1 MNKKRLSVV
10 MAGAMLA
17 SSVAP
22 VLAATESEV
31 DSSRLGS
38 LVEKVKEQLTSKVFD
53 EKDTALAGK
62 SAYYVKINGKDAK
75 KVDGGL
81 IKDMSLTNDAEKEA
95 LRKEL
100 QEAFK
105 NLKAGDKVEIFSHGF
120 REEGGKVFSTTNS
133 DPVKYT
139 ASDLEPKFS
148 DGTYNL
154 NDLAVSIQT
163 ELRKG
168 NNLVHATNNHVRIE
182 DGKINIYFTEN
193 ANPVN
198 LEGFKVEKTGNYYYI
213 SLDEN
218 TEVRDFSK
226 YIGSDK
232 KVHDITSTT
241 AIGDIYG
248 FPAKYATSADIKGD
262 ELVETIKITG
272 KQYNYKAE
280 DLYDG
285 LMLTTEGHK
294 MLTLVKETSAQVKAG
309 VQNVSID
316 FETLDNTK
324 YSFKNYVSGT
334 GKYGTEVKLPKIN
347 NEYGFVIR
355 IKDAFGKETVHTIKG
370 SEKYAN
376 VLATWLYNELA
387 RVDILAGDNRYETA
401 VQIAK
406 EQALVNASRF
416 GVGEKIKNI
425 VLVNGNSLVD
435 GLAASPLAAAKTNT
449 IGKEAVAAPVLLT
462 EADELPRATKTYLLE
477 LMKNHVI
484 GNTSLNNKVTVH
496 LVGGTA
502 VLNRSLEKELDAMG
516 FDVKRYNGDNREE
529 TSLKIAEE
537 IGIKDEAFVVG
548 AEGEADAMSIAGVAS
563 REKTPIIVS
572 KKGGLTYDALKELE
586 DQKVTIVG
594 GENAVSKAD
603 EEAIKEEA
611 KAVRRIEGSNRQAT
625 NAAVIKEFYHG
636 DYLDNVNG
644 VNKGQVT
651 SVIVAKDGRANKT
664 QLVDALAAANLGV
677 QFNAPIVL
685 ATDKLS
691 ADQLDALQLRAKSAK
706 SLYQVGIGVERS
718 VVETIASKLGL
729 LNK

>member
-62 SAYYVKINGKDAK
+62 SAYYVKVNGKELK
-75 KVDGGL
+75 N
-81 IKDMSLTNDAEKEA
+81 ITNMSLTTDAEKEE

-100 QEAFK
+100 QEEFK
-105 NLKAGDKVEIFSHGF
+105 NLKAGDKVEIFSKGF

-139 ASDLEPKFS
+139 SADFEEKTASNGEFVNATTEQIAKDLMPGGSTNVISKAERVRVK
-148 DGTYNL
+148 DGVIKVYL
-154 NDLAVSIQT
+154 NDNSGLDKTKFQEETGLEVDT
-163 ELRKG
+163 TGVNDVDVL
-168 NNLVHATNNHVRIE
+168 
-182 DGKINIYFTEN
+182 KITADAQVLDFT
-193 ANPVN
+193 
-198 LEGFKVEKTGNYYYI
+198 
-213 SLDEN
+213 
-218 TEVRDFSK
+218 K
-226 YIGSDK
+226 YIDK
-232 KVHDITSTT
+232 TTKEVKDITSST
-241 AIGDIYG
+241 AVANIAA
-248 FPAKYATSADIKGD
+248 FPIKYATSADIKGD

-272 KQYNYKAE
+272 TQYNYKAE

-285 LMLTTEGHK
+285 LMLTTAGHD
-294 MLTLVKETSAQVKAG
+294 MLSLVKEMRALRVAGKATI
-309 VQNVSID
+309 N
-316 FETLDNTK
+316 FETLDNTA
-324 YSFKNYVSGT
+324 YPFKNYVSEN
-334 GKYGTEVKLPKIN
+334 GKYDTEVKLPKIN

-355 IKDAFGKETVHTIKG
+355 IKDAFDKETVHTIKG

-376 VLATWLYNELA
+376 VVATWLYSELA

-401 VQIAK
+401 VEIAK
-406 EQALVNASRF
+406 EQALVNGSTI
-416 GVGEKIKNI
+416 GTDKISNI

-435 GLAASPLAAAKTNT
+435 GLAAAPLAAVKTNK
-449 IGKEAVAAPVLLT
+449 IGNNNNAAAPVLLT
-462 EADELPRATKTYLLE
+462 EADELPKATKAYLLE
-477 LMKNHVI
+477 LMKNHII
-484 GNTSLNNKVTVH
+484 GTNGQATIH

-586 DQKVTIVG
+586 DEKVTIVG

-611 KAVRRIEGSNRQAT
+611 SVVRRIEGSNRQAT

>member
-1 MNKKRLSVV
+1 MP
-10 MAGAMLA
+10 G
-17 SSVAP
+17 
-22 VLAATESEV
+22 
-31 DSSRLGS
+31 GS
-38 LVEKVKEQLTSKVFD
+38 TNVISKAERVRVKDGVIKVYLNNNSGLDKTKFQEETGLKV
-53 EKDTALAGK
+53 DTATFKNVDVLE
-62 SAYYVKINGKDAK
+62 ITKDAQ
-75 KVDGGL
+75 VLD
-81 IKDMSLTNDAEKEA
+81 
-95 LRKEL
+95 
-100 QEAFK
+100 
-105 NLKAGDKVEIFSHGF
+105 
-120 REEGGKVFSTTNS
+120 
-133 DPVKYT
+133 
-139 ASDLEPKFS
+139 
-148 DGTYNL
+148 
-154 NDLAVSIQT
+154 
-163 ELRKG
+163 
-168 NNLVHATNNHVRIE
+168 
-182 DGKINIYFTEN
+182 FT
-193 ANPVN
+193 
-198 LEGFKVEKTGNYYYI
+198 
-213 SLDEN
+213 
-218 TEVRDFSK
+218 K
-226 YIGSDK
+226 YIDK
-232 KVHDITSTT
+232 TTKEVKDITSST
-241 AIGDIYG
+241 AVANIAA
-248 FPAKYATSADIKGD
+248 FPIKYATSADIKGD

-285 LMLTTEGHK
+285 LMLTTAGHD
-294 MLTLVKETSAQVKAG
+294 MLSLVKEMRALRVAGKATI
-309 VQNVSID
+309 N
-316 FETLDNTK
+316 FETLDNTA
-324 YSFKNYVSGT
+324 YPFKNYVSGN
-334 GKYGTEVKLPKIN
+334 GKYDTEVKLPKIN

-355 IKDAFGKETVHTIKG
+355 IKDAFDKETVHTIKG

-376 VLATWLYNELA
+376 VVATWLYSELA

-401 VQIAK
+401 VEIAK
-406 EQALVNASRF
+406 EQALVNGSTI
-416 GVGEKIKNI
+416 GTDKISNI

-435 GLAASPLAAAKTNT
+435 GLAAAPLAAVKTNK
-449 IGKEAVAAPVLLT
+449 IGNNNNAAAPVLLT
-462 EADELPRATKTYLLE
+462 EADELPKATKAYLLE
-477 LMKNHVI
+477 LMKNHII
-484 GNTSLNNKVTVH
+484 GTNGQATIH

-586 DQKVTIVG
+586 DEKVTIVG

-611 KAVRRIEGSNRQAT
+611 SVVRRIEGSNRQAT